1 MRLFLLMMGILISS
15 LNADPFINMENAVGY
30 IVIERNGKNENYI
43 VFETGK
49 GEVKL
54 VKIGRN
60 PSKVLEKE
68 RGGKGR

>member
-1 MRLFLLMMGILISS
+1 MKLLFLAVGLSISFLS
-15 LNADPFINMENAVGY
+15 ADPFINMENAVGY
-30 IVIERNGKNENYI
+30 IVIDKNGKSENYI

-54 VKIGRN
+54 VKIRRN
-60 PSKVLEKE
+60 PAKVLEKE